1 MSQYAIKKKAICW
14 WCGVKVPKGRRSF
27 CSDACVHEHK
37 LRSDPGYLRE
47 QAFQRDFVSFQRAD
61 LTMFRECQVGALKG
75 YGILTH
81 IPSWLHDA
89 ESDATLD

>member
-1 MSQYAIKKKAICW
+1 MSQYAIKKKAICRRRR
-14 WCGVKVPKGRRSF
+14 VKVPKGRRPF

-47 QAFQRDFVSFQRAD
+47 QAFQRDFVSFQRVD
-61 LTMFRECQVGALKG
+61 LTMFLECQVGALKG
-75 YGILTH
+75 HGKLTH

-89 ESDATLD
+89 EGAATLD

>member
-1 MSQYAIKKKAICW
+1 MSQYAIKKKAIRW
-14 WCGVKVPKGRRSF
+14 WAGVKVPKGRRSF

-75 YGILTH
+75 YH
-81 IPSWLHDA
+81 QQH
-89 ESDATLD
+89 